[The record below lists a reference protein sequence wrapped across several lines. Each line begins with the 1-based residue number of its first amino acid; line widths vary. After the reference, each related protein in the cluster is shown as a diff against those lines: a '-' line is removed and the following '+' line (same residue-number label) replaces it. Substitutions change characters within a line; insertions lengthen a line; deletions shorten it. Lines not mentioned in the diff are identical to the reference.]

1 MTTSHREYRVGQVGY
16 RGRGRALAE
25 DWRAVDGAR
34 LVALADDVPENLNDA
49 KKEFGDIAT
58 YPSHTDMLE
67 NEELDV
73 ITIGTRAGFRPPIV
87 KDAVAKG
94 VRGIYMEK
102 PIADSLD
109 EADAMIEQCRAGG
122 TVLTIGHQRRWSDH
136 FKWLRDSIKGG
147 GIGQPTHGYLYW
159 SAGRVG
165 SNGTHFLD
173 AVSFAIDSAPVA
185 VAGTVQYG
193 LDLTKT
199 DDHPSLKTRMEED
212 PGVMGMVNYENGF
225 RLAVDAMND
234 VLLPF
239 TWIFCGTGGR
249 IDLVQQSDWEI
260 EYWSRDKD
268 LSYLTGP
275 TITVR
280 DFYEGLD
287 SSPMVAQEPPV
298 LPAHDS
304 TGPVARGYSEL
315 ISCIETGAESSSS
328 GEDARMALETIV
340 GFHLSAE
347 RGGETVSLPIAK
359 SDRGFKLKTH

>member
-1 MTTSHREYRVGQVGY
+1 MSAQRREYRVGQVGY

-25 DWRAVDGAR
+25 YWRAVEGAT
-34 LVALADDVPENLNDA
+34 LVALADDVPEHLDEA
-49 KKEFGDIAT
+49 KKEFGEIAT
-58 YPSHTDMLE
+58 YTSHTDMLE
-67 NEELDV
+67 NENLDV
-73 ITIGTRAGFRPPIV
+73 VTIGTRAGFRPPIV

-94 VRGIYMEK
+94 VQGIYMEK
-102 PIADSLD
+102 PVADSLA

-136 FKWLRDSIKGG
+136 FRWVRKTVKEG
-147 GIGQPTHGYLYW
+147 GIGRPTHGYLFW

-173 AVSFAIDSAPVA
+173 AVSFAIDSAPVD

-199 DDHPSLKTRMEED
+199 DDNPSLKTRMEED
-212 PGVMGMVNYENGF
+212 PGVMGMVTYANGF

-249 IDLVQQSDWEI
+249 IDLVQQGDWEI
-260 EYWSRDKD
+260 EYRARDKD
-268 LSYLTGP
+268 LNYLTGP
-275 TITVR
+275 TITVG
-280 DFYEGLD
+280 DFYKGLA
-287 SSPMVAQEPPV
+287 SSPMEAREPPA
-298 LPAHDS
+298 LATFDDAA
-304 TGPVARGYSEL
+304 TVARGYSEL

-340 GFHLSAE
+340 GFHISAE
-347 RGGETVSLPIAK
+347 NGGKAVSLPIAK
-359 SDRGFKLKTH
+359 SDRSFKLKTH